1 MIRIDGIELATY
13 SSRTLVD
20 PIDLKKAFDSV
31 EPNHL
36 EKIIS
41 VFSIRLVV
49 LVRFDSASF

>member
-31 EPNHL
+31 EPNHQ
-36 EKIIS
+36 KFGKNFFRI
-41 VFSIRLVV
+41 
-49 LVRFDSASF
+49 FDSTRYFGSL